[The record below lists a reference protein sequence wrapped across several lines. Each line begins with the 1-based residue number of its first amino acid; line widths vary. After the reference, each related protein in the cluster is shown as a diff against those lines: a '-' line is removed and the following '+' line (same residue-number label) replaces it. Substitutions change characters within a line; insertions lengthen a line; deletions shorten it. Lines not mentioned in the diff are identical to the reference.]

1 MNDTLRKV
9 LVGAS
14 FFLAWE
20 LVARFLGNP
29 LLLPTFIDT
38 LSALGS
44 SLTGQSQ
51 SGLLGYVAETSKTL
65 FTGFAIGSVIATLL
79 TVFAINTK
87 VGEDA
92 LSMMTGALA
101 PMPAVAIFPLS
112 LLFFGISYTSLL
124 FLAAYATVFPVAIA
138 MNQGFRAVST
148 TLRGVGRNLG
158 MGGLELTCK
167 VLIPAALPSILAGL
181 RSGFSNGFRALVA
194 VEMVIGAATGKGGLG
209 WFLMSSKQNLDI
221 PEFYTGLIALMVVGQ
236 VFEGL
241 FKFIEAKT
249 VRRWGMLS

>member
-14 FFLAWE
+14 FFIAWE
-20 LVARFLGNP
+20 LVARAVGTP

-38 LSALGS
+38 LRALGS
-44 SLTGQSQ
+44 SLTGQGQ
-51 SGLLGYVAETSKTL
+51 SALLGYVAETSKTL
-65 FTGFAIGSVIATLL
+65 FTGFAIGSLIATVL

-92 LSMMTGALA
+92 LTMVTGAFA
-101 PMPAVAIFPLS
+101 PLPAVAIFPLS
-112 LLFFGISYTSLL
+112 LMFFGISYTSLL
-124 FLAAYATVFPVAIA
+124 FIAAFATVFPVAGA
-138 MNQGFRAVST
+138 MNQGFRTVSA

-209 WFLMSSKQNLDI
+209 WFVMASKQNLDI
-221 PEFYTGLIALMVVGQ
+221 PEVYAGIIAIMAVGLL
-236 VFEGL
+236 FEGL
-241 FKFIEAKT
+241 FKFVEAKT
-249 VRRWGMLS
+249 VKRWGMLS